1 MRRLNKE
8 IVSKDKLIFIES
20 QMKVAPL
27 KNVFKKIQLDLLHKA
42 MKGCADIVETKN
54 TEYDEGIYI
63 QHKKSNSFMIKLI
76 SIIMCAVVL
85 VIVIA
90 QL

>member
-20 QMKVAPL
+20 QMKVTPL

-42 MKGCADIVETKN
+42 MKGCE
-54 TEYDEGIYI
+54 
-63 QHKKSNSFMIKLI
+63 KSKELLAI
-76 SIIMCAVVL
+76 SRKHSQQL
-85 VIVIA
+85 VF
-90 QL
+90 